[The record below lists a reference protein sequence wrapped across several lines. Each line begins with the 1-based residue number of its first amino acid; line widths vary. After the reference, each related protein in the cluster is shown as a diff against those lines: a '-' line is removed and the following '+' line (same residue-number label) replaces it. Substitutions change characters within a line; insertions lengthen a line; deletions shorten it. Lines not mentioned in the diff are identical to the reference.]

1 MLQAI
6 FPEKNKKSFLEKLE
20 KSKNLRYHVHQ
31 SNLLST
37 SNLSIK
43 KFPLEIFDRAL
54 SQYTPEF
61 KEYSSKI
68 NA

>member
-37 SNLSIK
+37 SNLSRNILQK
-43 KFPLEIFDRAL
+43 LMHKGSILRRSFGITLL
-54 SQYTPEF
+54 C
-61 KEYSSKI
+61 
-68 NA
+68 